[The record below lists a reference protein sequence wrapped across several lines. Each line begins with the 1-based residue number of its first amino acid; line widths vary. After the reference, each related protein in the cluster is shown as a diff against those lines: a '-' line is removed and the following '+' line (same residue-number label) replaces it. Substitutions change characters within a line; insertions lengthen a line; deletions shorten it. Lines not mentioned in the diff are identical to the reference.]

1 MLQTKTNDIPKTCDS
16 RGHRLAKPFH
26 QVSKKSNNKKEKER
40 SPLTMCQISI
50 QPNYWSAA
58 SGACICFTVY
68 TCRHFS
74 FVDSWPFNIIVK
86 MIFFL
91 HKHVVGQKYKPIFRF
106 LALDV
111 VAFSLRGFSFKN
123 QTFKLPLGFCD
134 RRYTV
139 HLETGFTFHT
149 FQISKI
155 VQLRWKKKKNRVV
168 MRSICGYI
176 FFHDAMV

>member
-1 MLQTKTNDIPKTCDS
+1 MLQTKTNDNRKQWWKHVIVAVIVWPSHSIKW
-16 RGHRLAKPFH
+16 AE
-26 QVSKKSNNKKEKER
+26 KSNNKKEKER

-91 HKHVVGQKYKPIFRF
+91 HKHVVRQKDNPIFRF

-123 QTFKLPLGFCD
+123 QTFKLPLGWIHLSYISNKQNCPITLEEEEKQSCD
-134 RRYTV
+134 AFNMRLYLLPRC
-139 HLETGFTFHT
+139 HG
-149 FQISKI
+149 IS
-155 VQLRWKKKKNRVV
+155 
-168 MRSICGYI
+168 G
-176 FFHDAMV
+176 